1 MSIIVDPSYTWTDAS
16 NNKLPICNA
25 KFVYGCFNS
34 TSFTGSN
41 WKVLTINSS
50 FTGNKTLVTLNND
63 NGLNV
68 SVNGI
73 YRLRVILTFSGSPDT
88 PAENINFSLSDASIN
103 ATAFSN
109 NNSSYY
115 TTDLTS
121 NGSITTSTKSKIISF
136 GYLYALNSDLVLFNT
151 SAPVNGVQF
160 QIYSNVPSANTY
172 ENMGYSF
179 IENILFLRNDTRL
192 YFNLSGESSGPT
204 TSVATGNFTLE
215 LLSTVT

>member
-16 NNKLPICNA
+16 NNKWPICNA

-34 TSFTGSN
+34 TSFTGTD

-50 FTGNKTLVTLNND
+50 FTGNKTLLTLNND

-73 YRLRVILTFSGSPDT
+73 YRLRVVLTFSGSPDT
-88 PAENINFSLSDASIN
+88 PAEYIIFSISNASIN
-103 ATAFSN
+103 ATVLNST
-109 NNSSYY
+109 NSSYYYY

-121 NGSITTSTKSKIISF
+121 NGSISTSTNSKIISF
-136 GYLYALNSDLVLFNT
+136 GDLYTLNTHGIIINPSY
-151 SAPVNGVQF
+151 GVSF
-160 QIYSNVPSANTY
+160 LIYATVISANTY

-179 IENILFLRNDTRL
+179 IENILFLRNDTSL
-192 YFNLSGESSGPT
+192 YFNVSGESPTPT

-215 LLSTVT
+215 LLSAVT